1 MDSNSRA
8 EAPSRLPA
16 GLAVTGELTSEYD
29 LAIDGTFSGQITL
42 PEQQLTVSA
51 SATVNAKV
59 IARSVTIS
67 GRVEG
72 NITATERVTLD
83 STAVVRAHLQT
94 PSIAMREGAQ
104 FTGTVDPSRTEA
116 AVQVARYRQKHGTDA
131 EGAEAYAEGAR
142 NSR

>member
-8 EAPSRLPA
+8 EAPSRLP
-16 GLAVTGELTSEYD
+16 GGIAVTGDLTSDYD
-29 LAIDGTFSGQITL
+29 LAIDGTFNGQITL
-42 PEQQLTVSA
+42 PEQELTI
-51 SATVNAKV
+51 SATAIVNAKV
-59 IARSVTIS
+59 IARSVTIA

-116 AVQVARYRQKHGTDA
+116 AVQVARYRQKHEGTHA
-131 EGAEAYAEGAR
+131 EGAGNLR
-142 NSR
+142 

>member
-1 MDSNSRA
+1 
-8 EAPSRLPA
+8 
-16 GLAVTGELTSEYD
+16 
-29 LAIDGTFSGQITL
+29 
-42 PEQQLTVSA
+42 
-51 SATVNAKV
+51 
-59 IARSVTIS
+59 VTIS

-131 EGAEAYAEGAR
+131 PASVPAP
-142 NSR
+142 ST

>member
-59 IARSVTIS
+59 IARSVVIS
-67 GRVEG
+67 GRAEG

-116 AVQVARYRQKHGTDA
+116 AVQVAKYRQRQGTDA
-131 EGAEAYAEGAR
+131 QGTHAEGAVR
-142 NSR
+142 